1 MVRYYR
7 IPMSQAEI
15 ARLAYEIERIDLG
28 IAGGLQ
34 DQYAAAFGGFNLM
47 EFNANEEVI
56 VNPLRISQDVKNEL
70 LYHLVLINTG
80 KARMSDGILRD
91 QVGIYVNNPGTR
103 N

>member
-15 ARLAYEIERIDLG
+15 AQLAYEIERIDLG

-47 EFNANEEVI
+47 EFNAN
-56 VNPLRISQDVKNEL
+56 LRSYCKSIAHFPRCEK
-70 LYHLVLINTG
+70 
-80 KARMSDGILRD
+80 
-91 QVGIYVNNPGTR
+91 
-103 N
+103 